1 MTAAASARDGRG
13 TARSRRRGCA
23 AAYGCRTGAVF
34 CGELEPVRHRA
45 LHLGLLHAES
55 DGLVELTPG
64 TRPPGGKVEIDRRTR
79 REHFLPGGATGTR
92 RMARPPAGARPA
104 DRRRRLHP
112 RRGSTASRARRRSS
126 A

>member
-1 MTAAASARDGRG
+1 M
-13 TARSRRRGCA
+13 
-23 AAYGCRTGAVF
+23 F

-92 RMARPPAGARPA
+92 RMARRACWSTPGGSSPATTPAG
-104 DRRRRLHP
+104 
-112 RRGSTASRARRRSS
+112 GSTASRARRRSS
-126 A
+126 G